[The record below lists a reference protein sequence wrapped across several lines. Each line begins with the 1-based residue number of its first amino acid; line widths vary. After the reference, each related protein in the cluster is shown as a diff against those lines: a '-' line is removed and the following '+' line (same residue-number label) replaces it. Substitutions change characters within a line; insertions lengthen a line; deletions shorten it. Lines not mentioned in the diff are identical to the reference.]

1 MYNFLRIEHLYNTVS
16 GTVISGCQG
25 GHTTYLTPGV
35 DYTIYCFVNNTDA
48 PGNFSVLEWS
58 FSTGCTLPVTLY
70 SPAHTCT
77 CTSGNFT
84 ADDFSGDNM
93 ERVINSSLSFTA
105 NVTMDDTTISCQN
118 LLGDTDTCT
127 LLVYSKL

>member
-1 MYNFLRIEHLYNTVS
+1 MS
-16 GTVISGCQG
+16 GTVISGFDCQG

-35 DYTIYCFVNNTDA
+35 DYTIYCFVNNTGA
-48 PGNFSVLEWS
+48 QGNLNVLQWSVP
-58 FSTGCTLPVTLY
+58 TGVTFPVSLN
-70 SPAHTCT
+70 SPQQ
-77 CTSGNFT
+77 TSESFT

-105 NVTMDDTTISCQN
+105 NVTMDNTSISCESIAA
-118 LLGDTDTCT
+118 DRDTCT